1 MHPSKGL
8 QEGPDRRRP
17 EAKSLPDTHAR
28 TTASWFF
35 DKAAFDE
42 AKGGTAAGAFSLFI
56 NEAAPD
62 QRRSKCREKHKR
74 GLLIQWSM
82 DISRERVL
90 IKFAHLK
97 RGKSMNGKMYFSLIT
112 DMQRKLRKVK

>member
-1 MHPSKGL
+1 MMHPSKGL
-8 QEGPDRRRP
+8 QEALIEDGQRLK
-17 EAKSLPDTHAR
+17 ACQTN

-62 QRRSKCREKHKR
+62 QRRSKYREKQKR

-82 DISRERVL
+82 VNSRDLVL
-90 IKFAHLK
+90 IKLPDLK
-97 RGKSMNGKMYFSLIT
+97 RGKSMNWKIYFSLIT
-112 DMQRKLRKVK
+112 DMQRKLRRVK